1 MMDAGGD
8 AKSAIIAPPKNS
20 TRRRGKD
27 MRMPSLPKR
36 CIIGLIAIL
45 FLPLAA
51 LPSEPAEIESLR
63 GITSVWAYIKDDTG
77 GLIEPGALLGKLR
90 PRLREQGLHLGGVAA
105 DAQLQI
111 RISSIVVGNQNG
123 RFLYVFVVHVEVLQ
137 LATLFRWQANAN
149 NAPRLM
155 STWSKTL
162 FSFRIGDEATRQ
174 AIEQASNTLLGQLLA
189 DHAQANSSVR

>member
-1 MMDAGGD
+1 
-8 AKSAIIAPPKNS
+8 
-20 TRRRGKD
+20 
-27 MRMPSLPKR
+27 MPSLPKR